1 MAQPSC
7 IVVVVVILLVFV
19 TVYCLCKKGCPV
31 KLTPQKISVE
41 QADKMNKD
49 SLVSLQDLQRAS
61 NLSSLNGKFW
71 IKGPVATKHCCSL
84 LANISG
90 GKVFIV
96 GPKNTES
103 YYALLLDCS

>member
-1 MAQPSC
+1 MTRYSC

-19 TVYCLCKKGCPV
+19 TVCCLCKKGCPV
-31 KLTPQKISVE
+31 KSTPQKISVE
-41 QADKMNKD
+41 QADMINKD

-71 IKGPVATKHCCSL
+71 IKGPVATTTCCSL
-84 LANISG
+84 LAEIYG

-96 GPKNTES
+96 APKNTES
-103 YYALLLDCS
+103 YYALLLDCL